1 MYAILAGIA
10 ALLSLATPAYAQ
22 SIGQSGRSSPFEN
35 LTRQAEAARDAKRL
49 DEALTLYKRAL
60 KLKPGWEDGWWNA
73 GSIAYDSNHYKE
85 CTSDFRRLA
94 ELKPQDAPAWT
105 MKGLCEYEL
114 RDFGAA
120 LKSLTRVERMGFQET
135 PELARAARLHLALV
149 LTKLGYSEKAI
160 VLLYRLTSAEQKK
173 TDEIVVAAG
182 IAGLRKPWIPPEVP
196 ESEQEKVFKL
206 GDAMATYM
214 AGGDVK
220 GALDKFEAALGEYPK
235 EPDFHYRF
243 GAFLLEQ
250 DPDHGIEEI
259 KKTLDLEPNHVPA
272 LLALAR
278 TYLKRSEPQAALP
291 YAQKA
296 VKLGPQDLTARMAL
310 GDVLLATGDSAGAA
324 RELEVVVRL
333 APGSP
338 SGHYSLARAYT
349 KLGRKG
355 DAAREREAFKKAQQ
369 AADAHR

>member
-22 SIGQSGRSSPFEN
+22 SIGQSGRSCPCEN
-35 LTRQAEAARDAKRL
+35 ITRQAEAARDAKRL

-220 GALDKFEAALGEYPK
+220 GALDKFEAAL
-235 EPDFHYRF
+235 
-243 GAFLLEQ
+243 
-250 DPDHGIEEI
+250 
-259 KKTLDLEPNHVPA
+259 
-272 LLALAR
+272 
-278 TYLKRSEPQAALP
+278 
-291 YAQKA
+291 
-296 VKLGPQDLTARMAL
+296 
-310 GDVLLATGDSAGAA
+310 
-324 RELEVVVRL
+324 
-333 APGSP
+333 
-338 SGHYSLARAYT
+338 
-349 KLGRKG
+349 
-355 DAAREREAFKKAQQ
+355 
-369 AADAHR
+369 